1 MLQGTPVFD
10 TFRVFDP
17 RLPPGRAGLDRA
29 KGPFREALTF
39 MIGGGNYLEREAL
52 VAWASRAT
60 PQRQV
65 GGQQG
70 KLVERRGGGG
80 RDDGRRESGKIMW
93 TSNAWVHEAVVWELI
108 KQVFCCPP

>member
-1 MLQGTPVFD
+1 MFCGNLFPFGSFQNHAAVCQVFPQTSVLPLLQGTSVFD
-10 TFRVFDP
+10 SFRVFDP

-65 GGQQG
+65 
-70 KLVERRGGGG
+70 
-80 RDDGRRESGKIMW
+80 REYMGTTLPGLLLSVPY
-93 TSNAWVHEAVVWELI
+93 SS
-108 KQVFCCPP
+108 